1 MIEDTSP
8 TVIGTIIVSFSL
20 ASRPNF
26 STYCSATR
34 NCTALYPAG
43 VSTAF
48 GRLANALGRGP
59 LHDRDGGGPAAQPR

>member
-20 ASRPNF
+20 ASSPSF

-34 NCTALYPAG
+34 NC
-43 VSTAF
+43 
-48 GRLANALGRGP
+48 
-59 LHDRDGGGPAAQPR
+59 AA